1 MQSGNTTGSG
11 LAPAAHLRA
20 ASGGGATRRRPG
32 AGRKQ
37 QRQDGG
43 GRRRGER
50 PAVVKP
56 AGRTDQGEGDED
68 EDEDEE
74 PARPVEAPKV
84 PQAAPTNSYVTK
96 THTKYIKA
104 AVVEAYKKQHA
115 HDLPAGQDLATWA
128 PKVVASGAV
137 VREVVGM
144 CQEKFPDKKAVFT
157 EARVRKKYR
166 EKPKQARGGKGKGK
180 GGGQGPEGGQRLV
193 TNQAKVVRTEAT
205 AQRIAQRVA
214 GEREAAEEHVT
225 LLAEGREELH
235 RVTSGAR
242 RRDLRRILNVDERMA
257 VEDDESMMS
266 TAYDELTALYSRV
279 ARRTDDVE
287 GARGLARDTFALRE
301 KLVAAAPEQ
310 AWAQVHIRARQVCV
324 SDADGIGQGMMV
336 TLPISR
342 RRVAG
347 DENLQPGGKRGR
359 VSQPEGVIAGRRV
372 LERTSKQL
380 VVVATSAQN
389 ALRQLPAIST
399 PNSSNL
405 FLQGPLEY
413 KGNDVV
419 PSLACNDSTLAEKL
433 VAGVKKMV
441 TEHIPAGPGPPTSSA
456 PARTATHSSSTM
468 LADITKQR

>member
-1 MQSGNTTGSG
+1 VDIEKCSRRPIPRHCKIALFHFLGDKKQRSLLAFATFTRPPPRSAHGARPRHDIASTRQRTCDSFPHSSAAAMQSGNTTGSG

-180 GGGQGPEGGQRLV
+180 GGGQGAEGGQSAALPPASRRGGRRHRHSNIHRRHPARPRVRHLV
-193 TNQAKVVRTEAT
+193 PGRKEPRG
-205 AQRIAQRVA
+205 RR
-214 GEREAAEEHVT
+214 AE
-225 LLAEGREELH
+225 
-235 RVTSGAR
+235 
-242 RRDLRRILNVDERMA
+242 
-257 VEDDESMMS
+257 
-266 TAYDELTALYSRV
+266 
-279 ARRTDDVE
+279 
-287 GARGLARDTFALRE
+287 ARDRAHRSGHS
-301 KLVAAAPEQ
+301 P
-310 AWAQVHIRARQVCV
+310 AQLPDTSTRDTVHHV
-324 SDADGIGQGMMV
+324 G
-336 TLPISR
+336 SR
-342 RRVAG
+342 
-347 DENLQPGGKRGR
+347 GG
-359 VSQPEGVIAGRRV
+359 PAGR
-372 LERTSKQL
+372 
-380 VVVATSAQN
+380 
-389 ALRQLPAIST
+389 
-399 PNSSNL
+399 
-405 FLQGPLEY
+405 
-413 KGNDVV
+413 
-419 PSLACNDSTLAEKL
+419 
-433 VAGVKKMV
+433 
-441 TEHIPAGPGPPTSSA
+441 
-456 PARTATHSSSTM
+456 
-468 LADITKQR
+468 